1 MYLKEQLYVCTLAE
15 TGNITKASEKLFISQ
30 PALSSY
36 INNLEHN
43 LNVQLFTKKNNK
55 LALTY
60 IGEKYVERAKI
71 MLKLQ
76 DEFNL
81 ELSLFTNGVTGRI
94 RIGVQARRS
103 PFIVAD
109 IVCFFKV
116 NYPNIEV
123 LFEEGN
129 IKELEKMI
137 EENKLDLLI
146 YTCMERKS
154 YLEYERIQEDKILVA
169 INRFSNLRNK
179 TIWNEG
185 DKHPWIN
192 INELENETLILTHKG
207 QSLRDAC
214 DLLFKEEGLKP
225 NKIMEISNIETIV
238 SLVSKNLGIGFNRE
252 SYANHMNVENVM
264 YLNIKQDKTLSE
276 LVIAY
281 YKSSC
286 EIPNFL
292 NIICSIKKILLS

>member
-15 TGNITKASEKLFISQ
+15 TGNITRASEKLYISQ
-30 PALSSY
+30 PALSAY

-55 LALTY
+55 LILTY

-94 RIGVQARRS
+94 RIGVQLRRS

-109 IVCFFKV
+109 IVCFFKA

-123 LFEEGN
+123 VFQEG
-129 IKELEKMI
+129 IIEELEKMI
-137 EENKLDLLI
+137 EDNKIDLII
-146 YTCMERKS
+146 YTCMERKP
-154 YLEYERIQEDKILVA
+154 YLEYVRIQEDKILIA
-169 INRFSNLRNK
+169 INRLSNLRNK
-179 TIWNEG
+179 LIWNEG
-185 DKHPWIN
+185 DKYPWIN
-192 INELENETLILTHKG
+192 IKELENETLILTHKG

-214 DLLFKEEGLKP
+214 DLLFKEEGLRP
-225 NKIMEISNIETIV
+225 NKIMEISNIETII
-238 SLVSKNLGIGFNRE
+238 SLVAKNIGIGFNRE
-252 SYANHMNVENVM
+252 SYAIHMNVENVM

-281 YKSSC
+281 YKSSH

-292 NIICSIKKILLS
+292 NIINSIKNILL